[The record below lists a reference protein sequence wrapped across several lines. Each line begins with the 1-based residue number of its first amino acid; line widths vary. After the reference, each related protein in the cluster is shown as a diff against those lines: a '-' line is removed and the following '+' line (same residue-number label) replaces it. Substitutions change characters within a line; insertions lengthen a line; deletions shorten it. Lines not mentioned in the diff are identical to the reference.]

1 MPSHFPVHVP
11 TNPVA
16 AFVVAG
22 AVVRGIAGCTDEST
36 ATVGRDGT
44 FDRQLRNA
52 NAPMA
57 MSTTS
62 TPATTSHRRLP
73 RSVSAIRPGVVS
85 RRDAMAQENLG
96 GRKLQKASFKLLY
109 FPLAVCLGFGA

>member
-11 TNPVA
+11 TNPVPEL
-16 AFVVAG
+16 VVAG
-22 AVVRGIAGCTDEST
+22 AAVRGIRGCIVEST
-36 ATVGRDGT
+36 GAGGRDGT
-44 FDRQLRNA
+44 SDRQLRNA

-73 RSVSAIRPGVVS
+73 RSASAIRRGVVS
-85 RRDAMAQENLG
+85 RGDAMAQENLG
-96 GRKLQKASFKLLY
+96 GRK
-109 FPLAVCLGFGA
+109 